1 MSEDKNIGSSG
12 SLKPESKQ
20 KMLKFG
26 VIAIVAII
34 AFIFIRS
41 TGTHKLAEA
50 EPEPVALGIGDNL
63 LSDDVYESFQAEN
76 KKQDQVIE
84 DMHLRLN
91 DKDEQVSELLTEL
104 SSLKTLF
111 DKQEQMGSLP
121 SGENEEP
128 LPPEFQSMPFP
139 PAPGANPFP
148 APPGSANIPLQAT
161 AIEEETEWLG
171 GLTVYEGEPVRKK
184 SGKKK
189 KQKFYMPPSFFGA
202 KLLSGIDAMTNK
214 EAMANPEQV
223 MLMVDAPAVL
233 PNHIKKDLKGCY
245 VVANANGNLAKERVQ
260 LEVVSLSCLSS
271 DGGAVIDQKVLGFV
285 ADNDGKR
292 DLKGNVV
299 ARNGSNTALL
309 MLASIVG
316 AVGNQAALSTVTQT
330 SNISSGTTTQSF
342 DSDQALTA
350 GFGSGI
356 KDGTKEY
363 KNILVDYIRQSSPV
377 VEVGVL
383 KEATVFIQKGVW
395 LEIMDTSEMESENE
409 KLG

>member
-1 MSEDKNIGSSG
+1 MSEETKIGGSG

-20 KMLKFG
+20 KMLKIG
-26 VIAIVAII
+26 AVAVVLVI

-50 EPEPVALGIGDNL
+50 QPEPVALGIGDNL

-84 DMHLRLN
+84 DMAMRLN
-91 DKDEQVSELLTEL
+91 DKDKAQAELLSEID
-104 SSLKTLF
+104 SLKTLF
-111 DKQEQMGSLP
+111 EKQEMMGSLP
-121 SGENEEP
+121 TSENDQP
-128 LPPEFQSMPFP
+128 LPSEFNVASFPSPSAGFP
-139 PAPGANPFP
+139 P
-148 APPGSANIPLQAT
+148 PPTNAGMPLDPT

-171 GLTVYEGEPVRKK
+171 GLTVYEGAPVRKK
-184 SGKKK
+184 SKKKK
-189 KQKFYMPPSFFGA
+189 KQRFYMPPSFFPA

-214 EAMANPEQV
+214 EAMANPETV

-233 PNHIKKDLKGCY
+233 PNYIKKDLKGCY

-260 LEVVSLSCLSS
+260 LEAVSLSCLSS
-271 DGGAVIDQKVLGFV
+271 DGSAVIDQKILGFV
-285 ADNDGKR
+285 SDNDGKR

-316 AVGNQAALSTVTQT
+316 AVGNQAALSTVTET
-330 SNISSGTTTQSF
+330 TNVSTGTTTQTF
-342 DSDQALTA
+342 DSDKALTS
-350 GFGSGI
+350 GVGTGI

-363 KNILVDYIRQSSPV
+363 KNILVEYIRQSSPV
-377 VEVGVL
+377 VEIGAL

-395 LEIMDTSEMESENE
+395 LEIMDTSETESDDE